1 MRRMRHPAFGAM
13 WAYVCTGKGRVEL
26 RSRACVTYLPLQAT
40 SGHQAAHLHTY
51 PYPQTVPRGS
61 SVCLAERVLLLFLVH
76 AARRSRATNELQRAA
91 AARERSR
98 PRWWQGHRSIADDKK
113 PRKLVTT

>member
-1 MRRMRHPAFGAM
+1 M
-13 WAYVCTGKGRVEL
+13 WAYVCKGRVEL